1 MERRKFLQNSVLLAG
16 SVGAASML
24 KYMPARAAGS
34 DTLIV
39 AQGHGINSLD
49 IHREGTNRPSYTIA
63 VNCYD
68 RLLSFGTKTLPDG
81 TLSYDYET
89 LVPEAA
95 ESWEVA
101 DDNMSIT
108 FHMRKGATFWDGS
121 PITAHD
127 VKWSLDRAVS
137 VGGFPTVQME
147 AGSLEKTEQFVVV
160 DDMTLRID
168 LLRESK
174 LTLPDLAVPVPMIIN
189 SELAKKHA
197 TEDDPWA
204 TDYLHRNPAGS
215 GAFKPTR
222 WDPGEQVVLERF
234 DDWKN
239 GELPGVKR
247 VILREVPSMST
258 RRALLERGD
267 SDLMMD
273 VPPKHG
279 AELAAMD
286 DINVAGVPIENTI
299 YAVGLNTG
307 MKPFDDKRVRQAVAY
322 AIPYQRVFE
331 DAAYK
336 RGAPLWG
343 ADSAEPATADWPQPF
358 PYDTDLEKARELMA
372 QAGYEDGVEVPFSIN
387 LGLAHW
393 MEPTALLIQENLA
406 KIGMETP
413 INKIPGAK
421 WRTKALVEES
431 LPLHLKT
438 FGGWLNYPDY
448 YFFWAYIKG
457 HLFNSMQYHNDTIE
471 KLVDETLHMP
481 TDDPQYSPNI
491 KQMIRIAFDEVP
503 LIPLWQPN
511 LDMAMR
517 NDVHGYEHWFHR
529 QLDCRSIYKKT

>member
-1 MERRKFLQNSVLLAG
+1 MIAAG
-16 SVGAASML
+16 SVSALPFL
-24 KYMPARAAGS
+24 KYIPARAAES
-34 DTLIV
+34 DTLV
-39 AQGHGINSLD
+39 ATLGQGINSMD
-49 IHREGTNRPSYTIA
+49 IHREGTNRPSYTMA
-63 VNCYD
+63 VNLYD
-68 RLLSFGTKTLPDG
+68 RLISFGTKTLPDG

-101 DDNMSIT
+101 DDGMSIT
-108 FHMRKGATFWDGS
+108 FYMREGATFWDGK

-127 VKWSLDRAVS
+127 VKWSFDRAVS

-147 AGSLEKTEQFVVV
+147 AGSLEKPEQFVAV
-160 DDMTLRID
+160 DDMTFRID

-174 LTLPDLAVPVPMIIN
+174 LTLPDLAVPVPIIIN
-189 SELAKKHA
+189 AQVAKQH
-197 TEDDPWA
+197 TSEDDPWA
-204 TDYLHRNPAGS
+204 TEYLHRNPAGS
-215 GAFKPTR
+215 GAFKLSR

-267 SDLMMD
+267 SDITTD

-286 DINVAGVPIENTI
+286 DIDVAGVPIENTI
-299 YAVGLNTG
+299 HAVGLNTG

-322 AIPYQRVFE
+322 AIPYQQVFE
-331 DAAYK
+331 DAAYQ

-343 ADSAEPATADWPQPF
+343 AESAEPETADWPQPF
-358 PYDTDLEKARELMA
+358 PYETNLDKARELMA
-372 QAGYEDGVEVPFSIN
+372 EAGYEDGVEVPFSIN
-387 LGLAHW
+387 LGLKHW
-393 MEPTALLIQENLA
+393 MEPTALLIQESLA
-406 KIGMETP
+406 KIGMTTP
-413 INKIPGAK
+413 VNKIPAAK

-448 YFFWAYIKG
+448 YFFWAYLKG
-457 HLFNSMQYHNDTIE
+457 HLFNSMQYHNDSID

-481 TDDPQYSPNI
+481 TDQPQYGENI

-511 LDMAMR
+511 LDVAMR
-517 NDVHGYEHWFHR
+517 QDVVGYEHWFHR
-529 QLDCRSIYKKT
+529 QLDCRSISKKT